1 METLRVEHVV
11 KNFGGLRAINDVS
24 LEVREGEILGLIGP
38 NGAGKSTLINCITG
52 VFKPNSGRI
61 WLGQRDITGWS
72 PHAVCRAGIARTF
85 QIPRPFPR
93 LTARE
98 NVLVASFHRESDPLE
113 ALERVGLRAKADV
126 PARDLTFHE
135 RRKLEIAR
143 ALATRPRFLLLDEV
157 MAGLNPTETAEMV
170 ALVRQLR
177 QELGLSMLWVEHVMG
192 AIMECADRLV
202 VLHQGAL
209 LAEGTPREIAND
221 PQVIEVYLGERY
233 AFKEER
239 LAACDE
245 PERGL

>member
-11 KNFGGLRAINDVS
+11 KSFGGLRAISDVS
-24 LEVREGEILGLIGP
+24 LEVRAGEILGLIGP
-38 NGAGKSTLINCITG
+38 NGAGKSTLINCISG
-52 VFKPNSGRI
+52 VYKPNSGRI
-61 WLGQRDITGWS
+61 WLGKRDITGRS

-98 NVLVASFHRESDPLE
+98 NVQVASFRRGDD
-113 ALERVGLRAKADV
+113 ALDALGRVGLAAKADV
-126 PARDLTFHE
+126 LARDLTFHE

-143 ALATRPRFLLLDEV
+143 ALAARPRFLLLDEV

-170 ALVRQLR
+170 DLVRHLR

-202 VLHQGAL
+202 VLHQGSL
-209 LAEGTPREIAND
+209 LAEGSPREIANN

-239 LAACDE
+239 VAACDE